1 MKHSEVEN
9 NIGKQVTLNGD
20 RDLGMDGD
28 LRKLIYNKTVLT
40 IVKLTRGGLVHLTD
54 GKRFYT
60 VRSGNID
67 LLEE

>member
-9 NIGKQVTLNGD
+9 NIGNTVLLNSD
-20 RDLGMDGD
+20 RDLGMDGE
-28 LRKLIYNKTVLT
+28 LRKPLYNKTPLT

-67 LLEE
+67 LLE